1 MREYLLVLLAAAAVT
16 YLVTPAIRALALR
29 YNALAEVRD
38 RDVHEEP
45 TPRWGGLAMLIGLV
59 VSILLATQLPLMST
73 IFTDNTQITAVLA
86 GALIIVALGL
96 VDDKVGLDA
105 PTKLVGQ
112 ILAAGTMAMQGV
124 TLVWLPIQGTF
135 ILDPTT
141 SVFVTVLIVLV
152 SINAVNMVDG
162 LDGLAASIV
171 GIGAAAFFSYSYFL
185 SVVNGYQRATLATLI
200 SATLMGMCA
209 GFLPH
214 NWFRAR
220 LFMGDTGSM
229 LIGYLMAAS
238 SIMLTGQI
246 DPGGLSN
253 ESLLPAF
260 LPIVLPLSILAV
272 PLLDLILAVLRRSRR
287 GRSPFQ
293 PDKEHIHHRLLKLGH
308 GQERA
313 VLIMTAFTGLIAFA
327 AVSLAFIPAWVTAM
341 VFSLAAIALLG
352 WVLNPPKISYK
363 SSSFSRSE

>member
-1 MREYLLVLLAAAAVT
+1 MCLLAAAAVT
-16 YLVTPAIRALALR
+16 YLVTPAMRALALKFG
-29 YNALAEVRD
+29 AMAEVRD

-45 TPRWGGLAMLIGLV
+45 TPRWGGLAMLVGLV
-59 VSILLATQLPLMST
+59 ISILLATQLPLMST
-73 IFTDNTQITAVLA
+73 IFSDGTQIKALLSGAV
-86 GALIIVALGL
+86 IIVLLGL
-96 VDDKVGLDA
+96 ADDKFSLDA

-124 TLVWLPIQGTF
+124 TLVWLPFKGTF
-135 ILDPTT
+135 ILDPFT
-141 SVFVTVLIVLV
+141 SVLVTVLIVLV

-162 LDGLAASIV
+162 LDGLAASVV
-171 GIGAAAFFSYSYFL
+171 GVGAAAFFSYSYFL

-229 LIGYLMAAS
+229 LIGFLMAAS

-246 DPGGLSN
+246 DPGGLSS

-260 LPIVLPLSILAV
+260 LPIVLPLSILAI
-272 PLLDLILAVLRRSRR
+272 PLLDLGLAIFRRSRR

-313 VLIMTAFTGLIAFA
+313 VLIMTAFTGLIAFS

-341 VFSLAAIALLG
+341 VFALAAIALLG
-352 WVLNPPKISYK
+352 WVLNPPKNVLHV
-363 SSSFSRSE
+363 RQPTHTP

>member
-1 MREYLLVLLAAAAVT
+1 MREYLLCFLAAAAVT
-16 YLVTPAIRALALR
+16 YLVTPAVRALALH
-29 YNALAEVRD
+29 YGALAEVRD

-45 TPRWGGLAMLIGLV
+45 TPRWGGLAMLAGLF

-73 IFTDNTQITAVLA
+73 IFSDNSQIRALLT
-86 GALIIVALGL
+86 GATIIVILGL
-96 VDDKVGLDA
+96 VDDKFGLDA

-141 SVFVTVLIVLV
+141 SVAVTVLIVLLG
-152 SINAVNMVDG
+152 INAVNMVDG

-171 GIGAAAFFSYSYFL
+171 GVGAAAFFSYSYFL

-229 LIGYLMAAS
+229 LIGFLMAAS
-238 SIMLTGQI
+238 SIMITGQI
-246 DPGGLSN
+246 DPGGLSSG
-253 ESLLPAF
+253 SLLPAF
-260 LPIVLPLSILAV
+260 LPIVLPLSILAI
-272 PLLDLILAVLRRSRR
+272 PLLDLVLAIFRRSRR

-313 VLIMTAFTGLIAFA
+313 VLIMTAYTGLIAFA
-327 AVSLAFIPAWVTAM
+327 AVSLAFISVWVTSI
-341 VFSLAAIALLG
+341 VFALAALALLG
-352 WVLNPPKISYK
+352 WVLNPPKNSLQT
-363 SSSFSRSE
+363 SRF

>member
-1 MREYLLVLLAAAAVT
+1 
-16 YLVTPAIRALALR
+16 
-29 YNALAEVRD
+29 
-38 RDVHEEP
+38 VHEEP

-59 VSILLATQLPLMST
+59 ISILLATQLPLMST
-73 IFTDNTQITAVLA
+73 IFSDNSQITALVA
-86 GALIIVALGL
+86 GVVIIVILGV
-96 VDDKVGLDA
+96 VDDKIGLDA

-124 TLVWLPIQGTF
+124 TLVWLPIQGTY

-141 SVFVTVLIVLV
+141 SVFATVLVVLV

-171 GIGAAAFFSYSYFL
+171 GVGAAAFFSYSYFL
-185 SVVNGYQRATLATLI
+185 SVVNGYQRATLAALI
-200 SATLMGMCA
+200 SATLMGICA

-220 LFMGDTGSM
+220 IFMGDTGSM
-229 LIGYLMAAS
+229 MIGFLMAAS

-246 DPGGLSN
+246 DPGGLTN

-260 LPIVLPLSILAV
+260 LPILLPLSILAI
-272 PLLDLILAVLRRSRR
+272 PLLDLLLAIFRRSRR
-287 GRSPFQ
+287 GRSLFQ
-293 PDKEHIHHRLLKLGH
+293 PDKEHLHHRLLKLGH

-313 VLIMTAFTGLIAFA
+313 VLIMTAFTGVIAFA
-327 AVSLAFIPAWVTAM
+327 AVSLAFIPIWITAM
-341 VFSLAAIALLG
+341 GFALSAIALAA
-352 WVLNPPKISYK
+352 WVLNPP
-363 SSSFSRSE
+363 RVTN

>member
-1 MREYLLVLLAAAAVT
+1 MREYLLCFLAAAAVT
-16 YLVTPAIRALALR
+16 YLVTPAVRALALH
-29 YNALAEVRD
+29 YGALAEVRD

-45 TPRWGGLAMLIGLV
+45 TPRWGGLAMLAGLF

-73 IFTDNTQITAVLA
+73 IFSDNSQIRALLT
-86 GALIIVALGL
+86 GATIIVILGL
-96 VDDKVGLDA
+96 VDDKFGLDA

-141 SVFVTVLIVLV
+141 SVAVTVLIVLLG
-152 SINAVNMVDG
+152 INAVNMVDG

-171 GIGAAAFFSYSYFL
+171 GVGAAAFFSYSYFL

-229 LIGYLMAAS
+229 LIGFLMAAS
-238 SIMLTGQI
+238 SIMITGQI
-246 DPGGLSN
+246 DPGGLSSG
-253 ESLLPAF
+253 SLLPAF
-260 LPIVLPLSILAV
+260 LPIVLPLSILAI
-272 PLLDLILAVLRRSRR
+272 PLLDLVLAIFRRSRR

-313 VLIMTAFTGLIAFA
+313 VLIMTAYTGLIAFA
-327 AVSLAFIPAWVTAM
+327 AVSLAFISAWVTSI
-341 VFSLAAIALLG
+341 VFALAALALLG
-352 WVLNPPKISYK
+352 WVLNPPKNSLQT
-363 SSSFSRSE
+363 SRF

>member
-16 YLVTPAIRALALR
+16 YLVTPVARALALKFG
-29 YNALAEVRD
+29 ALAEVRD

-45 TPRWGGLAMLIGLV
+45 TPRWGGLAMFIGLA

-73 IFTDNTQITAVLA
+73 IFSDNSQINALLS
-86 GALIIVALGL
+86 GAAIIVILGV
-96 VDDKVGLDA
+96 VDDKIGLDA

-124 TLVWLPIQGTF
+124 TLVWLPIGGTF

-162 LDGLAASIV
+162 LDGLATSIV
-171 GIGAAAFFSYSYFL
+171 GVGAAAFFSYSYFL

-214 NWFRAR
+214 NWFRAQV
-220 LFMGDTGSM
+220 FMGDTGSM
-229 LIGYLMAAS
+229 LIGFLMAAS

-246 DPGGLSN
+246 DPGGLTSG
-253 ESLLPAF
+253 SLLPAF
-260 LPIVLPLSILAV
+260 LPIVLPLSILAI
-272 PLLDLILAVLRRSRR
+272 PLLDLILAILRRSRR

-313 VLIMTAFTGLIAFA
+313 VLIMTAFTGLIAFS
-327 AVSLAFIPAWVTAM
+327 AVSLAFIPVWITAI
-341 VFSLAAIALLG
+341 VFSIATIALVG
-352 WVLNPPKISYK
+352 WVLNPPKVSYK
-363 SSSFSRSE
+363 

>member
-16 YLVTPAIRALALR
+16 YLVTPVARALALKFG
-29 YNALAEVRD
+29 ALAEVRD

-45 TPRWGGLAMLIGLV
+45 TPRWGGLAMFIGLA

-73 IFTDNTQITAVLA
+73 IFSDNSQINALLS
-86 GALIIVALGL
+86 GAAIIVMLGI
-96 VDDKVGLDA
+96 VDDKIGLDA

-124 TLVWLPIQGTF
+124 TLVWLPIGGTF

-162 LDGLAASIV
+162 LDGLATSIV
-171 GIGAAAFFSYSYFL
+171 GVGAAAFFSYSYFL

-214 NWFRAR
+214 NWFRAQV
-220 LFMGDTGSM
+220 FMGDTGSM
-229 LIGYLMAAS
+229 LIGFLMAAS

-246 DPGGLSN
+246 DPGGLTSG
-253 ESLLPAF
+253 SLLPAF
-260 LPIVLPLSILAV
+260 LPIVLPLSILAI
-272 PLLDLILAVLRRSRR
+272 PLLDLILAILRRSRR

-313 VLIMTAFTGLIAFA
+313 VLIMTAFTGLIAFS
-327 AVSLAFIPAWVTAM
+327 AVSLAFIPVWITAI
-341 VFSLAAIALLG
+341 VFSIATIALVG
-352 WVLNPPKISYK
+352 WVLNPPKVSYK
-363 SSSFSRSE
+363 

>member
-1 MREYLLVLLAAAAVT
+1 MREYLLCLLAAAAVT
-16 YLVTPAIRALALR
+16 YLVTPAARALALKFG
-29 YNALAEVRD
+29 AMAEVRD

-59 VSILLATQLPLMST
+59 ISILLATQLPLMST
-73 IFTDNTQITAVLA
+73 IFSDNSQITALVA
-86 GALIIVALGL
+86 GVIIIVILGL
-96 VDDKVGLDA
+96 VDDKIGLDA

-124 TLVWLPIQGTF
+124 TLVWLPIQGTY

-141 SVFVTVLIVLV
+141 SVFATVLIVLI

-171 GIGAAAFFSYSYFL
+171 GIGAAASFTYSYFL
-185 SVVNGYQRATLATLI
+185 SVVNGYQRATLAALI
-200 SATLMGMCA
+200 SATLMGICA

-220 LFMGDTGSM
+220 IFMGDTGSM

-246 DPGGLSN
+246 DPGGLTN

-260 LPIVLPLSILAV
+260 LPIVLPLSILAI
-272 PLLDLILAVLRRSRR
+272 PLLDLLLAIFRRSRR

-293 PDKEHIHHRLLKLGH
+293 PDKEHLHHRLLKLGH

-313 VLIMTAFTGLIAFA
+313 VLIMTAFTGVIAFS
-327 AVSLAFIPAWVTAM
+327 AVSLAFIPAWVTLMGFAL
-341 VFSLAAIALLG
+341 STIALAA
-352 WVLNPPKISYK
+352 WVLNPPKLIFK
-363 SSSFSRSE
+363 STLR

>member
-1 MREYLLVLLAAAAVT
+1 
-16 YLVTPAIRALALR
+16 
-29 YNALAEVRD
+29 
-38 RDVHEEP
+38 
-45 TPRWGGLAMLIGLV
+45 
-59 VSILLATQLPLMST
+59 MST
-73 IFTDNTQITAVLA
+73 IFTDNSQIRAILT
-86 GALIIVALGL
+86 GATIIVILGL
-96 VDDKVGLDA
+96 VDDKFGLDA

-141 SVFVTVLIVLV
+141 SVAVTVLIVLLG
-152 SINAVNMVDG
+152 INAVNMVDG

-171 GIGAAAFFSYSYFL
+171 GVGAAAFFSYSYFL

-229 LIGYLMAAS
+229 LIGFLMAAS
-238 SIMLTGQI
+238 SIMITGQI
-246 DPGGLSN
+246 DPGGLSSG
-253 ESLLPAF
+253 SLLPAF

-272 PLLDLILAVLRRSRR
+272 PLLDLLLAIFRRSRR

-313 VLIMTAFTGLIAFA
+313 VLIMTAYTGLIAFA
-327 AVSLAFIPAWVTAM
+327 AVSLAFISAWVTAIG
-341 VFSLAAIALLG
+341 FALAALALLG
-352 WVLNPPKISYK
+352 WVLNPPKNSYQT
-363 SSSFSRSE
+363 SRV

>member
-16 YLVTPAIRALALR
+16 YLVTPVARALALKFG
-29 YNALAEVRD
+29 ALAEVRD

-45 TPRWGGLAMLIGLV
+45 TPRWGGLAMFIGLA

-73 IFTDNTQITAVLA
+73 IFSDNSQINALLS
-86 GALIIVALGL
+86 GAAIIVILGI
-96 VDDKVGLDA
+96 VDDKIGLDA

-124 TLVWLPIQGTF
+124 TLVWLPIGGTF

-162 LDGLAASIV
+162 LDGLATSIV
-171 GIGAAAFFSYSYFL
+171 GVGAAAFFSYSYFL

-214 NWFRAR
+214 NWFRAQV
-220 LFMGDTGSM
+220 FMGDTGSM
-229 LIGYLMAAS
+229 LIGFLMAAS

-246 DPGGLSN
+246 DPGGLTSG
-253 ESLLPAF
+253 SLLPAF
-260 LPIVLPLSILAV
+260 LPIVLPLSILAI
-272 PLLDLILAVLRRSRR
+272 PLLDLILAILRRSRR

-313 VLIMTAFTGLIAFA
+313 VLIMTAFTGLIAFS
-327 AVSLAFIPAWVTAM
+327 AVSLAFIPVWITAI
-341 VFSLAAIALLG
+341 VFSIATIALVG
-352 WVLNPPKISYK
+352 WVLNPPKVSYK
-363 SSSFSRSE
+363 

>member
-1 MREYLLVLLAAAAVT
+1 MLLAAAAVT
-16 YLVTPAIRALALR
+16 YLVTPVARALALK
-29 YNALAEVRD
+29 YGALAEVRD

-45 TPRWGGLAMLIGLV
+45 TPRWGGLAMFIGLV

-73 IFTDNTQITAVLA
+73 IFSDNSQINALLS
-86 GALIIVALGL
+86 GAAIIVILGV
-96 VDDKVGLDA
+96 VDDKIGLDA

-124 TLVWLPIQGTF
+124 TLVWLPISGTF

-162 LDGLAASIV
+162 LDGLATSIV
-171 GIGAAAFFSYSYFL
+171 GVGAAAFFSYSYFL
-185 SVVNGYQRATLATLI
+185 SVVNGYQRATLATLV

-214 NWFRAR
+214 NWFRAQV
-220 LFMGDTGSM
+220 FMGDTGSM
-229 LIGYLMAAS
+229 LIGFLMAAS

-246 DPGGLSN
+246 DPGGLTN

-260 LPIVLPLSILAV
+260 LPIVLPLSILAI
-272 PLLDLILAVLRRSRR
+272 PLLDLLLAILRRSRR

-313 VLIMTAFTGLIAFA
+313 VLIMTAFTAVIAFS
-327 AVSLAFIPAWVTAM
+327 AVSLAFIPIWITAM
-341 VFSLAAIALLG
+341 VFALSAIALLS
-352 WVLNPPKISYK
+352 WVLNPPKVSYK
-363 SSSFSRSE
+363 